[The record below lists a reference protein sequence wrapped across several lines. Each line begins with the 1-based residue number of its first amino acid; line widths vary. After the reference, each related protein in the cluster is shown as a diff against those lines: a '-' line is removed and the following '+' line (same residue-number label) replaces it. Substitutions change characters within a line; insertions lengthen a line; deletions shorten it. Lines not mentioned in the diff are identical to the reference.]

1 MSQFTKKIMRVIL
14 IYIYYSLKVLGLSSV
29 TINFSTLEVT
39 VSYSSI
45 AYCVFSN
52 LLIIGIIPFI
62 SLSSDKVE
70 YINQRI
76 LAMVI
81 LFINSYATLLT
92 IIATVFLNL
101 IYRHQVASLLST
113 YIKLVNHVTILTT
126 QDFYDMHFLRLV
138 VFKIW
143 CPYSN
148 LLCSVCVMF
157 MLKMQKMSNFVPSV
171 IFSGILL
178 QMVVSAIN
186 LFYIALLYLW
196 RMNKLLDEQLSKT
209 LIVLH
214 CNKEPSMQ
222 RCCDISDAIDNIA
235 ILKSNLYNLCVEVQ
249 GVFRFQKLISMVN
262 YFLEVISKWFLF
274 YSLMITVDQK
284 NAFLVSVIFYGLFF
298 LLFEVFLLIYASD
311 LVIRIPTAEQDNLN
325 RKYLQ
330 IQAADERLERSCQ
343 RIISIFLLC
352 WASGIRVIYRF

>member
-1 MSQFTKKIMRVIL
+1 MSQFTNKIMRVIL

-157 MLKMQKMSNFVPSV
+157 MMKMQKMSNFVPSV

-222 RCCDISDAIDNIA
+222 KCCDISDAIDTIA
-235 ILKSNLYNLCVEVQ
+235 NFKSNLYNLCVEVQ
-249 GVFRFQKLISMVN
+249 GIYRLQKIVSVVY
-262 YFLEVISKWFLF
+262 YFSEVTSKWFLF
-274 YSLMITVDQK
+274 YSLMITVERK
-284 NAFLVSVIFYGLFF
+284 NTFLVLLIFYGLLF
-298 LLFEVFLLIYASD
+298 LFYEVFLLIYVSD
-311 LVIRIPTAEQDNLN
+311 LVIRIPTTDQNDLHRES
-325 RKYLQ
+325 LQ
-330 IQAADERLERSCQ
+330 IEATEERLERSVSKHLTYYL
-343 RIISIFLLC
+343 IITI
-352 WASGIRVIYRF
+352 